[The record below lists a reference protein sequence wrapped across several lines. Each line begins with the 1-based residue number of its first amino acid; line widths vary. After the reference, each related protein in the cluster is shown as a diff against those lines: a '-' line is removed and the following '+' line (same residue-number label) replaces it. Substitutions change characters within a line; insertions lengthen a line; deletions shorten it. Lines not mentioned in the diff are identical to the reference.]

1 VHERRPSGFTLTELL
16 IVVAI
21 LTIIA
26 TLAVPNLLS
35 ARELANESAVVA
47 TMRTLSSSQARVQA
61 AAAIDVD
68 RDGAGEYAYFGELSG
83 EFTLR
88 GSAGVLIPPAL
99 AAAFGQIGASR
110 VVRSGYN
117 LQIYL
122 PGPTGAGVPE
132 DPNGGKAVASA
143 VDADLAETIWCIYA
157 WPVSRGISGTR
168 AFFVNQVGEILQTQ
182 NETGAYTGGLSV
194 PAFDAAFLTPGTIT
208 GPIAIDTIGQD
219 GERWTKVQ

>member
-1 VHERRPSGFTLTELL
+1 VRQARLDGFTLTELL

-26 TLAVPNLLS
+26 TLAIPNLLS
-35 ARELANESAVVA
+35 ARELANETAVVA
-47 TMRTLSSSQARVQA
+47 TMRTLSSSQTRVQA
-61 AAAIDVD
+61 AVAIDVD

-88 GSAGVLIPPAL
+88 GSSGVLIPPAL
-99 AAAFGQIGASR
+99 AAAFGHIASGR

-122 PGPTGAGVPE
+122 PGPGGVGVPE
-132 DPNGGKAVASA
+132 DPDGGKAVASEI
-143 VDADLAETIWCIYA
+143 DANLAETIWCIYA

-168 AFFVNQVGEILQTQ
+168 AFFVNQVGEILQCQ
-182 NETGAYTGGLSV
+182 NETAVYAGGLSV
-194 PAFDAAFLTPGTIT
+194 PTSDAAFRTPGTIA
-208 GPIAIDTIGQD
+208 GPIAVDTIGQD